1 LQALNSLI
9 LHVNFHFRNEK
20 YTSKKLSSQL
30 QNLLDNMSFQTFKVY
45 LFAVLSMLFWG
56 LSFVWFKIV
65 IKWYEPIT
73 IIFLR
78 LIMSGSLLLLFM
90 LFTRSWQ
97 TIKRKHLKYFLML
110 SFAQPLCYFLGES
123 FGLTLVSS
131 TIASVIIATI
141 PLFSPFAAY
150 YVVREK
156 VTFQVVAGIIFS
168 FAGIL
173 FMLFNPDLSLNA
185 APKGVLLL
193 FVAVFA
199 AVGYSVIIRKIS
211 HEYNPVTIIT
221 HQNLIGAV
229 YFLPLFLIF
238 DFQHFITITPP
249 RELILAM
256 LQLAVF
262 ASTLAYVFYIIAIKG
277 IGMLKANV
285 FTNLIP
291 VFTGIFSF
299 FILDEKFT
307 AVKIAGMFM
316 VMLGVLV
323 SQSRKIAQ
331 LMLRENQLKIR
342 TNRIKRPVK
351 I

>member
-1 LQALNSLI
+1 
-9 LHVNFHFRNEK
+9 
-20 YTSKKLSSQL
+20 
-30 QNLLDNMSFQTFKVY
+30 MSFQTFKVY

-65 IKWYEPIT
+65 VKWYEPIT

-78 LIMSGSLLLLFM
+78 LIISGALMLVFM
-90 LFTRSWQ
+90 MITRSWQ
-97 TIKRKHLKYFLML
+97 TVKRKHLKYFLLL

-123 FGLTLVSS
+123 FGLKLVSS
-131 TIASVIIATI
+131 TMASVIIATI
-141 PLFSPFAAY
+141 PLFTPFAAY
-150 YVVREK
+150 YMVREK
-156 VTFQVVAGIIFS
+156 VTLPIILGIVFS
-168 FAGIL
+168 FLGIL
-173 FMLFNPDLSLNA
+173 MMLLNPDFSLNA
-185 APKGVLLL
+185 SPKGVLLL

-199 AVGYSVIIRKIS
+199 AVAYSVIIRKIS

-238 DFQHFITITPP
+238 DFQHFITVTPT

-256 LQLAVF
+256 LQLSVF
-262 ASTLAYVFYIIAIKG
+262 ASTLAYVFYITAIKG

-299 FILDEKFT
+299 FILDENFT
-307 AVKIAGMFM
+307 ALKIAGMIM
-316 VMLGVLV
+316 VMFGVLV
-323 SQSRKIAQ
+323 SQSRRIAQ
-331 LMLRENQLKIR
+331 LILRDHQKKLLM
-342 TNRIKRPVK
+342 NRIK
-351 I
+351 

>member
-1 LQALNSLI
+1 
-9 LHVNFHFRNEK
+9 
-20 YTSKKLSSQL
+20 
-30 QNLLDNMSFQTFKVY
+30 MSFQTFKVY

-65 IKWYEPIT
+65 VKWYEPIT

-78 LIMSGSLLLLFM
+78 LIISGTLMIVFM
-90 LFTRSWQ
+90 LITRSWQ
-97 TIKRKHLKYFLML
+97 TIKRKHLKYFLLL

-123 FGLTLVSS
+123 FGLKLVSS

-150 YVVREK
+150 YLVREK
-156 VTFQVVAGIIFS
+156 VTLPVILGIAFS

-173 FMLFNPDLSLNA
+173 LMLFNPDFSLNA
-185 APKGVLLL
+185 SPRGVLLL

-199 AVGYSVIIRKIS
+199 AVAYSIIIRKIS

-221 HQNLIGAV
+221 HQNMIGAV

-238 DFQHFITITPP
+238 DFQKFITIIPT
-249 RELILAM
+249 RELIMAM

-277 IGMLKANV
+277 IGVIKANV
-285 FTNLIP
+285 FANLIP

-299 FILDEKFT
+299 IILDEKFT
-307 AVKIAGMFM
+307 ALKIAGMILVM
-316 VMLGVLV
+316 VGVVV

-331 LMLRENQLKIR
+331 MMVRDNQKKQFL
-342 TNRIKRPVK
+342 NRIKMTG
-351 I
+351 

>member
-1 LQALNSLI
+1 MTLQI
-9 LHVNFHFRNEK
+9 
-20 YTSKKLSSQL
+20 
-30 QNLLDNMSFQTFKVY
+30 FKVY

-65 IKWYEPIT
+65 VQWYDPIT

-78 LIMSGSLLLLFM
+78 LMISGLLMILFM
-90 LFTRSWQ
+90 LVTRSWQ
-97 TIKRKHLKYFLML
+97 TIKRKHLKYFLLL
-110 SFAQPLCYFLGES
+110 SFFQPFCYFLGES
-123 FGLTLVSS
+123 FGLTMVSS

-150 YVVREK
+150 FMVKEK
-156 VTFQVVAGIIFS
+156 VTVHIIAGILVS

-173 FMLFNPDLSLNA
+173 LMLFNPDFSLSA
-185 APKGVLLL
+185 SPKGVLLL
-193 FVAVFA
+193 FLAVMA
-199 AVGYSVIIRKIS
+199 AIAYSVIIRKIS

-221 HQNLIGAV
+221 HQNLIGAI
-229 YFLPLFLIF
+229 YFLPLFLVF
-238 DFQHFITITPP
+238 DFKHFITVKPTW
-249 RELILAM
+249 ELVSAM

-277 IGMLKANV
+277 MGMIKANI

-307 AVKIAGMFM
+307 AFKIAGMFL

-323 SQSRKIAQ
+323 SQSHRIGRI
-331 LMLRENQLKIR
+331 LLKS
-342 TNRIKRPVK
+342 K
-351 I
+351 